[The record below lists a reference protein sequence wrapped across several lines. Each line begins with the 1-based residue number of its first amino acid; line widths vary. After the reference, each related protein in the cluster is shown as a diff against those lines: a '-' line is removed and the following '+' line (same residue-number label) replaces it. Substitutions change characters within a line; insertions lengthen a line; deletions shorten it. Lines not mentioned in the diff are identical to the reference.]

1 MAELSL
7 NPLSG
12 KQRKILQIG
21 VVALLAVFLV
31 IYILFP
37 KQKPKEQA
45 KNNGVY
51 IENST
56 VYVFDDSYSLENYS
70 DKVLPH
76 YPYLVILEPSK
87 NQSVI
92 YNLETKAKLAEKRY
106 VIDYDGTNF
115 LYNDGKTT
123 WFNEVNLSLLC
134 DIGFIKSKDE
144 VLCVTRINSNDSN
157 NKLISINPETKAKK
171 DLYVPKKLITAVSV
185 VNGELYVGSINQFDN
200 KSSLRI
206 ADTDVEFPDVTSFIY
221 QMNGKVYVASMKSV
235 LNNNIESSYIVSTE
249 KFQYSTN
256 NKIII
261 YDVSI
266 NK

>member
-7 NPLSG
+7 NPLSE

-31 IYILFP
+31 IYFQFP

-45 KNNGVY
+45 KNNSVY

-56 VYVFDDSYSLENYS
+56 IYVFDDSYSLENYS

-76 YPYLVILEPSK
+76 YPYLVVLKPTSS
-87 NQSVI
+87 QSII
-92 YNLETKAKLAEKRY
+92 YNLETKEKNTDKRY
-106 VIDYDGTNF
+106 VIDYDGSDF

-123 WFNEVNLSLLC
+123 WFNEANLSLLC

-171 DLYVPKKLITAVSV
+171 DLYVPKNLITAVSV

-206 ADTDVEFPDVTSFIY
+206 GDKDVEFPDVASFIY
-221 QMNGKVYVASMKSV
+221 QMSGKAYVASLKSAF
-235 LNNNIESSYIVSTE
+235 NNNEECFYL
-249 KFQYSTN
+249 
-256 NKIII
+256 
-261 YDVSI
+261 I
-266 NK
+266 NGGKLVKQEIDKLTLY

>member
-31 IYILFP
+31 IYFLFP

-45 KNNGVY
+45 KNNSVY

-56 VYVFDDSYSLENYS
+56 IYVFDDSYSLENYS

-76 YPYLVILEPSK
+76 YPYLVVLKPTSS
-87 NQSVI
+87 QSII
-92 YNLETKAKLAEKRY
+92 YNLETKEKITDKRY
-106 VIDYDGTNF
+106 VIDYDGSDF

-123 WFNEVNLSLLC
+123 WFNEANLSLLC

-171 DLYVPKKLITAVSV
+171 DLYVPKNLITAISV
-185 VNGELYVGSINQFDN
+185 IGNELYVGSINQFDN
-200 KSSLRI
+200 KSSLRVGEK
-206 ADTDVEFPDVTSFIY
+206 DMEFPDVISFIY
-221 QMNGKVYVASMKSV
+221 EIDEKPYIASLKSV
-235 LNNNIESSYIVSTE
+235 FNLSESYYRINNQVIEKNNGNRIYISY
-249 KFQYSTN
+249 
-256 NKIII
+256 
-261 YDVSI
+261 
-266 NK
+266 

>member
-31 IYILFP
+31 IYFLFP
-37 KQKPKEQA
+37 KQKPIEQA
-45 KNNGVY
+45 KNNSVF

-56 VYVFDDSYSLENYS
+56 LHVFDDSYSLENYS

-76 YPYLVILEPSK
+76 YPYLVVLKPTSS
-87 NQSVI
+87 QSII
-92 YNLETKAKLAEKRY
+92 YNLETKAKLTDKRY
-106 VIDYDGTNF
+106 VIDYDGSNF

-123 WFNEVNLSLLC
+123 WFNETNLSLLC
-134 DIGFIKSKDE
+134 DVGFIKSKDE

-171 DLYVPKKLITAVSV
+171 DLFVPKNLITAVSV
-185 VNGELYVGSINQFDN
+185 INDKLYIGSINQFDN
-200 KSSLRI
+200 KSSLRVGDRDI
-206 ADTDVEFPDVTSFIY
+206 EFPDVISFIY
-221 QMNGKVYVASMKSV
+221 QMDGKPFVASLKSIF
-235 LNNNIESSYIVSTE
+235 NDNTE
-249 KFQYSTN
+249 KSTLIQQN
-256 NKIII
+256 QISQIDEGIVKLF
-261 YDVSI
+261 
-266 NK
+266 K

>member
-21 VVALLAVFLV
+21 VVALLAIFLV

-45 KNNGVY
+45 KNNSVY

-56 VYVFDDSYSLENYS
+56 IHVFDDSYSVENYS

-87 NQSVI
+87 NQSDI
-92 YNLETKAKLAEKRY
+92 YNLETKAKLTDKRY
-106 VIDYDGTNF
+106 VIDYDGSNF

-123 WFNEVNLSLLC
+123 WFNEINLSLLC

-157 NKLISINPETKAKK
+157 NKLISINPETKVKK
-171 DLYVPKKLITAVSV
+171 DLYLPKNLITAVSV
-185 VNGELYVGSINQFDN
+185 VNGELYIGSINQFDN

-206 ADTDVEFPDVTSFIY
+206 GDNDVEFPDVVSFIY
-221 QMNGKVYVASMKSV
+221 RMNGKPYVASLKSAFNSQTENYYEI
-235 LNNNIESSYIVSTE
+235 NNLY
-249 KFQYSTN
+249 
-256 NKIII
+256 
-261 YDVSI
+261 I
-266 NK
+266 NKQIGKITIYKGNGK

>member
-31 IYILFP
+31 IYFLFP
-37 KQKPKEQA
+37 KQKPTQTA
-45 KNNGVY
+45 RNNSVY

-56 VYVFDDSYSLENYS
+56 IHVFDESYSLENYS

-76 YPYLVILEPSK
+76 YPYLAILEPSK

-92 YNLETKAKLAEKRY
+92 YNLETKAKLTDKRY

-115 LYNDGKTT
+115 LYNDGKST
-123 WFNEVNLSLLC
+123 WFNQTNLNLLC

-157 NKLISINPETKAKK
+157 NKLLTINPETKVKK
-171 DLYVPKKLITAVSV
+171 DLYIPKNLITAVSV
-185 VNGELYVGSINQFDN
+185 VNGEIYVGSINQFDN
-200 KSSLRI
+200 KSSLRVGDKDI
-206 ADTDVEFPDVTSFIY
+206 EFPNVISFIY
-221 QMNGKVYVASMKSV
+221 QMSGKAYVASLKSTF
-235 LNNNIESSYIVSTE
+235 NNMTENSYLISGEEIAKNVE
-249 KFQYSTN
+249 Q
-256 NKIII
+256 KI
-261 YDVSI
+261 YLL
-266 NK
+266 K